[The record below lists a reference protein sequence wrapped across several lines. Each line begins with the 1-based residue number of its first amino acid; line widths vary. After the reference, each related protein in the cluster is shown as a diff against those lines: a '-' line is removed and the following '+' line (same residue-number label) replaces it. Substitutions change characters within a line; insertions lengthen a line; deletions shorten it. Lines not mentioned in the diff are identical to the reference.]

1 MSELFEKS
9 IRTLELPAVLE
20 MLSARAVSEAAREK
34 SRHIMPAT
42 DRQEVLRLLDETDAA
57 RERLG
62 LYGSPSFSGVK
73 DVSEP
78 LARADRGGM
87 LNTRELLNIAGLL
100 TAARRVYEYD
110 AERKGET
117 TAIDRFFSALHTNK
131 YLEDRIHG
139 AILDEE
145 TIADTASAELLDIRR
160 KMRIAAS
167 KGRQILQKII
177 SSPSYAKVLQEALIT
192 QRDGRF
198 VVPVKAECKGS
209 LPGLVHDISSSGAT
223 LFVEPMGVVQA
234 NNELKEL
241 EAREEKEIERILREL
256 SAQCADA
263 MEYILLDY
271 DMLVHLDMIF
281 ARAQLSYTMNASRPE
296 VVRKGAISLK
306 RARHPLLDQAKAV
319 PVTVEL
325 GGDYDTLVITGPNT
339 GGKTVTLKTLG
350 LLCLMAQCGLHIPAD
365 SGSTVRVFDRILADV
380 GDEQSI
386 EQSLSTF
393 SAHMSNTVEILRQA
407 DDDTLILFDELG
419 AGTDP
424 VEGAALAIAII
435 QHARSKG
442 ALIAATTHY
451 AELKTFAMTTAGVE
465 NASCEFD
472 VQTLRP
478 TYRLLVGIPGKSN
491 AFAISRRLGLDESVI
506 ADAKA
511 QMDSE
516 SLRFEDVLAQLEEKR
531 QRLEKAQTEAN
542 RLWQQREEDARKA
555 RIFREQMEKAKENA
569 RAKGEAEA
577 KRIVREAQQKTEE
590 IFAQLD
596 ELRKQQTRAANFQ
609 QMNDAKAAIR
619 HDLKEAEAVL
629 HSRDEE
635 AEAPAPSRPIAVG
648 DLVEL
653 AGVKTAATVLNV
665 NGDGSMLLQAGKMKM
680 TVKAGQVRLLESAE
694 EIEKRKKQATA
705 AQRKNVSPKIQL
717 AARAASELDIRGMET
732 LEAESVVENYI
743 DAAVMAKL
751 GTVTIIHGK
760 GTGALRKAVHEM
772 LKRNR
777 AVKSFRL
784 GRYGEGEAGVTVV
797 ELK

>member
-20 MLSARAVSEAAREK
+20 KLAAKAVSQAAKDRCLK
-34 SRHIMPAT
+34 LTPST
-42 DRQEVLRLLDETDAA
+42 DAEEVLRLLDETDAA
-57 RERLG
+57 KERLG
-62 LYGSPSFSGVK
+62 LHGSPSFSGVK
-73 DVSEP
+73 DVSAA
-78 LARADRGGM
+78 LTRADHGGM
-87 LNTRELLNIAGLL
+87 LNTRELLDIAGVL
-100 TAARRVYEYD
+100 TASRRVADYD
-110 AERKGET
+110 AQRQGEET
-117 TAIDRFFSALHTNK
+117 VLDRLFTSLHTNK
-131 YLEDRIHG
+131 YLEEQIRS

-145 TIADTASAELLDIRR
+145 TIADTASSELADIRR
-160 KMRIAAS
+160 KMRLAAS
-167 KGRQILQKII
+167 KGRQILQRII

-209 LPGLVHDISSSGAT
+209 MPGLVHDVSSSGAT

-241 EAREEKEIERILREL
+241 EAREKKEIDRILRQL
-256 SAQCADA
+256 SAACAGS
-263 MEYILLDY
+263 MENILWDY
-271 DMLVHLDMIF
+271 DILVHLDVIF
-281 ARAQLSYTMNASRPE
+281 ARAQLSYQLNASRPE
-296 VVRKGAISLK
+296 VRRRGGVTLR

-319 PVTVEL
+319 PITVEL
-325 GGDYDTLVITGPNT
+325 GEQFDTLVITGPNT
-339 GGKTVTLKTLG
+339 GGKTVTLKTIG

-365 SGSTVRVFDRILADV
+365 SGSAVRVFHRVLADV

-393 SAHMSNTVEILRQA
+393 SAHMSNIVQILREV
-407 DDDTLILFDELG
+407 DNKSLLLFDELG

-435 QHARSKG
+435 ESARSQG

-478 TYRLLVGIPGKSN
+478 TYRLLIGIPGKSN

-506 ADAKA
+506 QAAQQ
-511 QMDSE
+511 QMDSD
-516 SLRFEDVLAQLEEKR
+516 SVRFEDVLTQLEEKR
-531 QRLEKAQTEAN
+531 QRLEKAQAEAD
-542 RLWQQREEDARKA
+542 RLWRQREEDARKA
-555 RIFREQMEKAKENA
+555 RTFREQMEKAKDNA
-569 RAKGEAEA
+569 RTKGEAEA
-577 KRIVREAQQKTEE
+577 KRIVRQAQAQADE

-596 ELRKQQTRAANFQ
+596 QLRRQQQKQLSFQEL
-609 QMNDAKAAIR
+609 NDAKAAVR
-619 HDLKEAEAVL
+619 HSLNQAQDAL
-629 HSRDEE
+629 HIHDQPQE
-635 AEAPAPSRPIAVG
+635 PVYTPSRPIEVG

-653 AGVKTAATVLNV
+653 PGVKMAASVLAV
-665 NGDGSMLLQAGKMKM
+665 NNDGTLLLQAGKMKM
-680 TVKAGQVRLLESAE
+680 TVKAQQVRLPEGQPKKKPAAPASGGSA
-694 EIEKRKKQATA
+694 KLNLQ
-705 AQRKNVSPKIQL
+705 S
-717 AARAASELDIRGMET
+717 RAASELDIRGYET

-743 DAAVMAKL
+743 DSAVMAKL

-772 LKRNR
+772 LKRNK

>member
-20 MLSARAVSEAAREK
+20 KLAAKAVSQAAKDRCLK
-34 SRHIMPAT
+34 LSPST
-42 DRQEVLRLLDETDAA
+42 DAEEVLRLLDETDAA
-57 RERLG
+57 KERLG
-62 LYGSPSFSGVK
+62 LHGSPSFSGVK
-73 DVSEP
+73 DVSAA
-78 LARADRGGM
+78 LTRADHGGM
-87 LNTRELLNIAGLL
+87 LNTRELLDIAGVL
-100 TAARRVYEYD
+100 TASRRVADYD
-110 AERKGET
+110 AQRQGEET
-117 TAIDRFFSALHTNK
+117 VLDRLFTSLHTNK
-131 YLEDRIHG
+131 YLEEQIRS

-145 TIADTASAELLDIRR
+145 TIADTASSELADIRR
-160 KMRIAAS
+160 KMRLAAS
-167 KGRQILQKII
+167 KGRQILQRII

-209 LPGLVHDISSSGAT
+209 MPGLVHDVSSSGAT

-241 EAREEKEIERILREL
+241 EAREKKEIDRILRQL
-256 SAQCADA
+256 SAACAGS
-263 MEYILLDY
+263 MENILWDY
-271 DMLVHLDMIF
+271 DILVHLDVIF
-281 ARAQLSYTMNASRPE
+281 ARAQLSYQLNASRPE
-296 VVRKGAISLK
+296 VRRRGGVALR

-319 PVTVEL
+319 PITVEL
-325 GGDYDTLVITGPNT
+325 GEQFDTLVITGPNT
-339 GGKTVTLKTLG
+339 GGKTVTLKTIG

-365 SGSTVRVFDRILADV
+365 SGSAVRVFRRVLADV

-393 SAHMSNTVEILRQA
+393 SAHMSNIVQILREV
-407 DDDTLILFDELG
+407 DDQSLLLFDELG

-424 VEGAALAIAII
+424 IEGAALAIAII
-435 QHARSKG
+435 ESARSQG

-478 TYRLLVGIPGKSN
+478 TYRLLIGIPGKSN

-506 ADAKA
+506 QAAQQ
-511 QMDSE
+511 QMDSD
-516 SLRFEDVLAQLEEKR
+516 SVRFEDVLTQLEEKR
-531 QRLEKAQTEAN
+531 QRLEKAQAEAD
-542 RLWQQREEDARKA
+542 RLWRQREEDARKA
-555 RIFREQMEKAKENA
+555 RTFREQMEKAKENA
-569 RAKGEAEA
+569 RTKGEAEA
-577 KRIVREAQQKTEE
+577 KRIVRQAQAQADE

-596 ELRKQQTRAANFQ
+596 QLRRQQQKQLSFQEL
-609 QMNDAKAAIR
+609 NDAKAAVR
-619 HDLKEAEAVL
+619 HSLNQAQDAL
-629 HSRDEE
+629 HIHDQPQE
-635 AEAPAPSRPIAVG
+635 PVYTPSRPIEVG

-653 AGVKTAATVLNV
+653 PGVKMAASVLAV
-665 NGDGSMLLQAGKMKM
+665 NNDGTLLLQAGKMKM
-680 TVKAGQVRLLESAE
+680 TVKAQQVRLPEGQPKKKPAAPASGGSA
-694 EIEKRKKQATA
+694 KLNLQ
-705 AQRKNVSPKIQL
+705 S
-717 AARAASELDIRGMET
+717 RAASELDIRGYET

-743 DAAVMAKL
+743 DSAVMAKL

-772 LKRNR
+772 LKRNK